1 MTLTLGM
8 EKRMKGWPGEPQM
21 EYDVLMAD
29 GNAAANAGRQIT
41 DVIFD
46 FGNVLIYWDP
56 AAVDDPTV
64 LGRTGGTVPRQ

>member
-41 DVIFD
+41 
-46 FGNVLIYWDP
+46 
-56 AAVDDPTV
+56 T
-64 LGRTGGTVPRQ
+64 

>member
-21 EYDVLMAD
+21 EYDVLMAE

-46 FGNVLIYWDP
+46 F
-56 AAVDDPTV
+56 TV

>member
-41 DVIFD
+41 DVISSISATCLSI
-46 FGNVLIYWDP
+46 GI
-56 AAVDDPTV
+56 
-64 LGRTGGTVPRQ
+64 RRR

>member
-46 FGNVLIYWDP
+46 FGTVRIYWDQ
-56 AAVDDPTV
+56 AV

>member
-29 GNAAANAGRQIT
+29 GNAAANAGRQT
-41 DVIFD
+41 TSHFSTKTWKFSMLYV
-46 FGNVLIYWDP
+46 
-56 AAVDDPTV
+56 TS
-64 LGRTGGTVPRQ
+64 

>member
-46 FGNVLIYWDP
+46 FGNVLIYWATP
-56 AAVDDPTV
+56 DPTV